1 MHVACNCKRVAH
13 SFAITI
19 AVTTFSLAHCHGAGS
34 GRRARREASPR
45 RCSLAGWGLYRVQS
59 HGTRVVHAGCLLV
72 EGPQPPSHTYCRQPS
87 CRCRAVRLDWPHAAE
102 QEAEVKAWD
111 GTNKRVQLAVVYPAA
126 RRMVRPVVHTALSA
140 PVAHQHSYV
149 ASHAPH
155 CRQSV
160 VPEHTSR
167 FMRFGLIE
175 RMILGL

>member
-1 MHVACNCKRVAH
+1 MELE
-13 SFAITI
+13 SFTP
-19 AVTTFSLAHCHGAGS
+19 VVSSWKVRSL
-34 GRRARREASPR
+34 PR
-45 RCSLAGWGLYRVQS
+45 ILLAAFV
-59 HGTRVVHAGCLLV
+59 
-72 EGPQPPSHTYCRQPS
+72 P
-87 CRCRAVRLDWPHAAE
+87 CRAVRLDWPHAAE

-175 RMILGL
+175 RMLLGL